1 MELDNEIIYIATQE
15 RADNYPYFLETI
27 PGNVQIV
34 SILDFCKIKDN
45 YNIEMAGK
53 PTVGTI
59 LARNPYDKRNYIEFD
74 KFAQTN
80 FIEYKWR
87 TLQLI
92 AMHLGAKLFEI
103 ECKSSVTEKR
113 DWSVDMNLISTQD
126 TTNAGGTIIKTSDKS
141 EVFNKT
147 VRIVGDPNNRLTKK
161 SYEIAENIAKQTG
174 LYNDVQIHQLLES
187 RTPGNNKDDSFDK
200 NMDYESTSNSTFQ
213 SAIKMSLLPKFF
225 LDFNVSYKRNEIIT
239 ITEKYHIH
247 INFSCVKQQ
256 EKKELPQRPA

>member
-15 RADNYPYFLETI
+15 RADNYPYFHEKI

-80 FIEYKWR
+80 FIECKWR
-87 TLQLI
+87 TLRLI
-92 AMHLGAKLFEI
+92 AMHLGAKLIEM
-103 ECKSSVTEKR
+103 ECKSSILEAK
-113 DWSVDMNLISTQD
+113 DWTVDMNLISTQD
-126 TTNAGGTIIKTSDKS
+126 TTNAGGTIGKTSDKS

-147 VRIVGDPNNRLTKK
+147 IRIVGDPNNRLTKK
-161 SYEIAENIAKQTG
+161 GYEIADNIAKQTG

-187 RTPGNNKDDSFDK
+187 RTPGNSKEDSFDE
-200 NMDYESTSNSTFQ
+200 NMSYESTSNSTFQ

-225 LDFNVSYKRNEIIT
+225 LDFNAAYKRNGIIT
-239 ITEKYHIH
+239 IKETYHIH
-247 INFSCVKQQ
+247 INFSCDK
-256 EKKELPQRPA
+256 PQVNK